1 MEALPFPQ
9 KTSPTPPQLKAA
21 THKKSHWHHFKEAFK
36 ILAVVGFMILMYT
49 SGKVVQKVVMTMRDF
64 FASVSLFQLI
74 CLIIPIQIVR
84 RGTLPIYIFLGP
96 LSSFFI
102 LCIAVNHGYYNGTLI
117 YQFLKLLEPFV
128 IFPLIRYVYTNFTE
142 SLLDP
147 QKNFWWLS
155 DTVRRVVQLY
165 DRAWLDQIRDQ
176 PSSTIQGLHVIAF
189 LCAYSVNGE

>member
-128 IFPLIRYVYTNFTE
+128 IFPLIRYGTPTSQKAFSTLKRISGGCPTPFGELFSFTIVHG
-142 SLLDP
+142 
-147 QKNFWWLS
+147 W
-155 DTVRRVVQLY
+155 TR
-165 DRAWLDQIRDQ
+165 
-176 PSSTIQGLHVIAF
+176 
-189 LCAYSVNGE
+189 